1 MNAIFM
7 KILTALSAFLM
18 LFLSPGG
25 QIAQPLASKKCPAF
39 LGEAAVSNP
48 LEDEGNLGIP
58 DHPYLATEGK
68 NGMHGNTYNTDTYD
82 YMGPLGINPVVKS
95 RSMNVFGG
103 LVATLMF
110 DSQGRIMCISGNVV
124 GFRLLLIDADT
135 LEILAETRLPQRP
148 STIEAIKTL
157 NFGAISSDTSGGA
170 YCHLLEGDKPIIG
183 NSDNIIQIYYVDES
197 SGKPEWKVEHE
208 WDIDDL
214 LPEGSQLTD
223 AMPDFD
229 GNIWFMTRPGEIGYI
244 KNGMDPEARKAKPE
258 IHIINLTELTGA
270 KDEVEEVQNTFAVCD
285 DGIYIVS
292 DRAMYRFDI
301 KEDGSPY
308 YTWRTPY
315 NRGTTLKPG
324 AINQG
329 SGTTPTLLDVPIY
342 DKEGE
347 GAVQIGVKK
356 LCAIT
361 DNADGRVNIVVYD
374 RLTGDVVDQK
384 PLFTEGKSVSEN
396 SIVAYGRSFII
407 ENNYSESGAGFLENN
422 PTSEPG
428 VTRFDMNY
436 NCTKLEQVWH
446 SNEASATV
454 VPKMSTE
461 NGILY
466 LYTREYD
473 DEEDTD
479 DDGIPKNA
487 VAWYLTAVDFRT
499 GDTLYKVFTGC
510 GKNWNNSYGPIT
522 IGPNGHAYV
531 GVFNGLILIEDVP
544 AK

>member
-1 MNAIFM
+1 MNPIFL

-25 QIAQPLASKKCPAF
+25 AIRQPAASKKCPAF
-39 LGEAAVSNP
+39 YGEAAVSNP
-48 LEDEGNLGIP
+48 LEDEGNLPIP
-58 DHPYLATEGK
+58 QHPFLAPEGT
-68 NGMHGNTYNTDTYD
+68 NGMHGNGYNTDTYD

-148 STIEAIKTL
+148 STVEAIKTL
-157 NFGAISSDTSGGA
+157 NFSAISSDTSGGA
-170 YCHLLEGDKPIIG
+170 YCHLLKGDRPIIG
-183 NSDNIIQIYYVDES
+183 NSDNVIQIYYIDES
-197 SGKPEWKVEHE
+197 SGTPEWKIEKE
-208 WDIDDL
+208 WDIDSY
-214 LPEGSQLTD
+214 LPEGSHLTD
-223 AMPDFD
+223 AMPDYE
-229 GNIWFMTRPGEIGYI
+229 GNIWFLTRPGEVGYI
-244 KNGMDPEARKAKPE
+244 DVETDKVHVLNIKD
-258 IHIINLTELTGA
+258 LTGL
-270 KDEVEEVQNTFAVCD
+270 KDENEEIQNTFAICE

-292 DRAMYRFDI
+292 DRAMYRFEI
-301 KEDGSPY
+301 GEDKLPT

-315 NRGTTLKPG
+315 DRGTTLKPG

-329 SGTTPTLLDVPIY
+329 SGTTPTLLDVPVY

-347 GAVQIGVKK
+347 GATQVGVRK

-361 DNADGRVNIVVYD
+361 DNADNQVNIVVYD
-374 RLTGDVVDQK
+374 RETGEVVDQH
-384 PLFTEGKSVSEN
+384 PLFTPGKSVSEN

-407 ENNYSESGAGFLENN
+407 ENNYSDSGAGFLENN

-428 VTRFDMNY
+428 VTRLDMNY
-436 NCTKLEQVWH
+436 NCTELVQVWH

-466 LYTREYD
+466 LYTRVQND
-473 DEEDTD
+473 D
-479 DDGIPKNA
+479 IPKNA
-487 VAWYLTAVDFRT
+487 VAWYFTAVDFRS
-499 GDTLYKVFTGC
+499 GETLYKVFTGC

-531 GVFNGLILIEDVP
+531 GVFNGLISIEDVP
-544 AK
+544 AQ